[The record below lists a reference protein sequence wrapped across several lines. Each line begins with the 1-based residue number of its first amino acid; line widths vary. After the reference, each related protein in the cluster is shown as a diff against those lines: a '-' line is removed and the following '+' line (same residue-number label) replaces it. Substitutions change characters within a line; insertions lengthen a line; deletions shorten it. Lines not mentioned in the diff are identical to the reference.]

1 MMNDKKV
8 LLFFIALILI
18 ILAIVISFLHIYV
31 HPEIFAQDSVKSQVI
46 GIDQPDSEYYINDT
60 FTVSGNT
67 TLSKDDEIRV
77 YFYLNYFIHGMKV
90 RPDNTSRDV
99 LAQIVPGKSGLNRWS
114 ATIDTTGFWPDEYII
129 TAYNNNSQEI
139 NTSRIVVLIDRDESI
154 NHTQK
159 MYICHP
165 EEFPDI
171 PIIKEYGNESN
182 KIYYDEETWNAIG
195 GAVAPY
201 FTNNSRYW
209 AYNGG
214 IITGWGPDYCVGG
227 ISVCLDPEAPV
238 NETMMDEIYSVFSE
252 SAKVQ
257 GMDEPYLIFIPVSA
271 IHSD

>member
-1 MMNDKKV
+1 MV
-8 LLFFIALILI
+8 CIAT
-18 ILAIVISFLHIYV
+18 VIFYYSNL
-31 HPEIFAQDSVKSQVI
+31 PDRPGEIFIKGDYN
-46 GIDQPDSEYYINDT
+46 E
-60 FTVSGNT
+60 SG
-67 TLSKDDEIRV
+67 
-77 YFYLNYFIHGMKV
+77 
-90 RPDNTSRDV
+90 
-99 LAQIVPGKSGLNRWS
+99 VP
-114 ATIDTTGFWPDEYII
+114 TP
-129 TAYNNNSQEI
+129 
-139 NTSRIVVLIDRDESI
+139 
-154 NHTQK
+154 TQK
-159 MYICHP
+159 MYTCHP

-195 GAVAPY
+195 SAVAPY

-227 ISVCLDPEAPV
+227 ISVCLEPEKPV

-271 IHSD
+271 VHSD